1 MAWKDVPFSAKLLTN
16 VKEAALRRASA
27 AIENCYTNEQGGFTR
42 FPGLASFAT
51 LTGSAPT
58 YLNEWRGD
66 LIAASNSRLWRIRKD
81 GTAEDVTGAPI
92 RGAGRVNFARA
103 DNEIAMAA
111 GGEIIR
117 FAGATTEIL
126 SPDAPIA
133 SHLAY
138 IDTYLVACE
147 TDSGRFYNSSA
158 SEGTRVWDALD
169 VFAADGT
176 PDNINSMLVTPYREL
191 IVAGPESTEQYERL
205 ASGSIPF
212 FRRWSVGEG
221 NSAPDTLIFADNATW
236 MVNRQREFVRASGQT
251 SQSRADDVGNSLE
264 DIDDW
269 TDAWAAPMSLNGQKF
284 IILQAPHAT
293 NDYETEG
300 VTFVH
305 DYRQNRWFNLYGW
318 DDRGLPARWPGWSY
332 YFMWDRHFVGG
343 NGRIYELKQTTFDN
357 GGDPQRVLARTGH
370 FDDWGEVRCDNLRL
384 RLKRGT
390 SGSNVAREPKISVRA
405 VRDNRK
411 VTNWVHRSLG
421 RAGDSDMV
429 LEFGGFGTGHTW
441 QFEWMTTDAVE
452 LEVVKLQ
459 ADVTRV
465 GGG

>member
-16 VKEAALRRASA
+16 VQEAAIRRASA
-27 AIENCYTNEQGGFTR
+27 AIENCYSNEQGGFTR
-42 FPGLASFAT
+42 FPGLSAFTT
-51 LTGSAPT
+51 LTGAAPT
-58 YLNEWRGD
+58 YLSEWRGD

-92 RGAGRVNFARA
+92 RGSGRVNFARA

-117 FAGATTEIL
+117 FAGVTSEIL
-126 SPDAPIA
+126 SPDAPVA
-133 SHLAY
+133 THLAY

-147 TDSGRFYNSSA
+147 TESGRFYHSSDD
-158 SEGTRVWDALD
+158 TRTWDPLD

-205 ASGSIPF
+205 ASGAIPF

-221 NSAPDTLIFADNATW
+221 NTVPDALIFTDNATW
-236 MVNRQREFVRASGQT
+236 MVNKQREFVRASGQT
-251 SQSRADDVGNSLE
+251 SQSRGDDIGNSLE

-269 TDAWAAPMSLNGQKF
+269 TGAWAAPMSLNGQKF
-284 IILQAPHAT
+284 IVLQAPYAT
-293 NDYETEG
+293 NVYDTQG
-300 VTFVH
+300 VTYVH

-318 DDRGLPARWPGWSY
+318 DDRGFPARWPGWSY

-343 NGRIYELKQTTFDN
+343 NGRVYELKQSTFDN
-357 GGDPQRVLARTGH
+357 GGDPQRVLARTAH
-370 FDDWGEVRCDNLRL
+370 FDDWGEVRCDNVRM

-390 SGSNVAREPKISVRA
+390 SGSNTTREPRISVRA
-405 VRDNRK
+405 IRDNQR
-411 VTNWVHRSLG
+411 VTNWVHRTLG
-421 RAGDSDMV
+421 RAGDSEMV
-429 LEFGGFGTGHTW
+429 IEFGGFGCAHTW

-459 ADVTRV
+459 ADVMKIGR
-465 GGG
+465 G